1 MKGAGFGEAELRGDL
16 SDAAFAMAQHFDR
29 KIAADLIL

>member
-1 MKGAGFGEAELRGDL
+1 LRGDL